1 MATIL
6 VPTDF
11 SKNAD
16 NALKYAINLAKKK
29 KAKIILLHS
38 FQSTYVTP
46 EVPAEYVLEQLE
58 AEEEAS
64 IKQLKAIAEKVTK
77 AGKIKCSYISKQGF
91 AVDVIIDTVKNKK
104 IDLVV
109 MGTKGAGGLKETF
122 IGSNTAVVIE
132 KSPVPVI
139 AVPEKAS
146 FENIKNILYA
156 TDYRITDVFAL
167 KNLAKIAKMFN
178 AKIEVVHISDG
189 EYVKQGEQEL
199 LNEFIK
205 KTGSKIKY
213 KKVTYHLLYGGSVE
227 KKLQEYVKKR
237 SINLLAMS
245 THPRNFIDKLFGKSV
260 TKKMVY
266 HTNVPLMAFHYR
278 KDPIIFT

>member
-1 MATIL
+1 MAMIL

-11 SKNAD
+11 SKNAA
-16 NALKYAINLAKKK
+16 NALNYAIALAKKE

-38 FQSTYVTP
+38 LQSAYITP
-46 EVPAEYVLEQLE
+46 EVPAEYILEQLE
-58 AEEEAS
+58 AEEQGS
-64 IKQLKAIAEKVTK
+64 LKQLKTIAEKVTK
-77 AGKIKCSYISKQGF
+77 AYKVKCSYLCKQGF
-91 AVDVIIDTVKNKK
+91 AVDVITDTIKNKK

-109 MGTKGAGGLKETF
+109 MGTKGAGGLKAAF
-122 IGSNTAVVIE
+122 IGSNAAAVIE

-146 FENIKNILYA
+146 FERIKNILYA
-156 TDYRITDVFAL
+156 TDYRVTDTYAL
-167 KNLAKIAKMFN
+167 KSLVKIAKMFN

-205 KTGSKIKY
+205 KTGSKVKY
-213 KKVTYHLLYGGSVE
+213 KKMTYHLLYSGSVE
-227 KKLQEYVKKR
+227 KKLEEYVKKK

-266 HTNVPLMAFHYR
+266 HTKVPLLAFHYR